1 VTIVVTHYAL
11 RITRLGGAAITTDMR
26 MDLQYLIDRLETMVT
41 SARRMPITG
50 KLTLDEQELA
60 DLIDQMRTVLPEE
73 VRAARK
79 VLRERDGIISE
90 AQQQADEIL
99 DTAHKQA
106 DMLLDQEGLLAEAQ
120 ARANQY
126 MEEAIQAAK
135 DRVDGA
141 DDYARQVLSQ
151 LQQQLTRHLTI
162 IEKGLN
168 ALNSRED

>member
-50 KLTLDEQELA
+50 KLMLDEQELA

-126 MEEAIQAAK
+126 MEEAIQAAQ

>member
-1 VTIVVTHYAL
+1 
-11 RITRLGGAAITTDMR
+11 MR
-26 MDLQYLIDRLETMVT
+26 MDLQYLIDRLATMVT
-41 SARRMPITG
+41 SARRLPITG
-50 KLTLDEQELA
+50 KLMLDEQELA

-126 MEEAIQAAK
+126 MEEAIQAAQ